1 MPRIA
6 IGPIPAGSDSAP
18 VLAEGIV
25 IGTIS
30 RGQGLWRDASLLVD
44 GKEVVRGIPDI
55 IDHLRTA
62 FDSVAD
68 VQIEIH
74 PGYLALYGPDGA
86 PYARVL
92 SSGSRH
98 QLRVFN
104 PHRSE
109 TYETRDAAVDAGR
122 YRPA

>member
-1 MPRIA
+1 MPRIT
-6 IGPIPAGSDSAP
+6 IGPIPAGNDSAP
-18 VLAEGIV
+18 VLADGIV

-30 RGQGLWRDASLLVD
+30 RGRGLWRDAALLVD
-44 GKEVVRGIPDI
+44 GKEVARRISGI
-55 IDHLRTA
+55 IDHLRKA
-62 FDSVAD
+62 FGSVAD
-68 VQIEIH
+68 IQIEIH

-86 PYARVL
+86 PHARIL
-92 SSGSRH
+92 SAGNRH

-109 TYETRDAAVDAGR
+109 TYATRDAAIVAGR